1 MAAAPAP
8 QAPASE
14 PSLEIGTLTDVGTER
29 EHNEDHC
36 GHVWIGPATAI
47 VAVADGVSSYEAGET
62 ASQKAVE
69 VVLRAYTEQAPGK
82 AIGKRLAQ
90 AVQQANIEVYDLA
103 IVVPELRGMATT
115 LTTVVVDRGELH
127 AAHVGDSRLYLVRG
141 PDITQL
147 TKDHT
152 VAAERQRMGLLS
164 AERARL
170 HPDRSTLTRSLGRE
184 LIVAMDR
191 LSTRVFRDDVL
202 VVCSD
207 GLYNVLDEREIAA
220 EVREA
225 SPPDAC
231 RALIDAANRRGTPD
245 NVTVGVI
252 RVHGAGPGAAQPDPT
267 PTLRDRL
274 RALIRRRR

>member
-14 PSLEIGTLTDVGTER
+14 PSLEIGALTDVGTER

-36 GHVWIGPATAI
+36 GHAWIGPATVV

-69 VVLRAYTEQAPGK
+69 VVLRAFTEQPTAK
-82 AIGKRLAQ
+82 SAGKRLAQ

-115 LTTVVVDRGELH
+115 LTTVVVDGGELH

-141 PDITQL
+141 AEITQL

-152 VAAERQRMGLLS
+152 VTAERQRLGLLS

-207 GLYNVLDEREIAA
+207 GLYNVLDEREIAD
-220 EVREA
+220 EVRA
-225 SPPDAC
+225 AGAHDAC

-245 NVTVGVI
+245 NLSVGVI
-252 RVHGAGPGAAQPDPT
+252 RVLGAGSPAPPPEAPR
-267 PTLRDRL
+267 LRDRL
-274 RALIRRRR
+274 RALMRRRR